1 MSDQPFTLLAV
12 HAHPDDE
19 SSGTG
24 GILRLASQRGHTTVL
39 VTCTDGQLGDVNDPS
54 LRLNPAENIEDR
66 AHLGAI
72 RRAELV
78 RAKAIL
84 QITHLHM
91 LGYHDS
97 GMQGAETN
105 AAPYAF
111 VNADASEIIGRLVR
125 LIRHHRPHVVITYDD
140 EGGYGHP
147 DHIMAHRMAMAALEA
162 AADRA
167 YDAAAGEPWAAP
179 KVYYTAWARSEMLR
193 VYKALHLLRR
203 PTPLRDP
210 DFDPNSLGCPDALI
224 TTKIDIRPVMRDK
237 WRALASHRSQLSN
250 SRIMRGFM
258 RLGGPWFFPYESLR
272 CIRSTR
278 PIETPESDI
287 FSGLD

>member
-1 MSDQPFTLLAV
+1 MSHRPLTLLAV

-24 GILRLASQRGHTTVL
+24 GILRLAAQRGRTTVL
-39 VTCTDGQLGDVNDPS
+39 VTCTNGEWGDVNDPS
-54 LRLNPAENIEDR
+54 LRLNPAANLEDR

-97 GMQGAETN
+97 GVQGAESN

-111 VNADASEIIGRLVR
+111 VNADANEVIGRLVR
-125 LIRHHRPHVVITYDD
+125 LIRHHRPHVLITYDD

-147 DHIMAHRMAMAALEA
+147 DHIMTHRMTMAALDA
-162 AADRA
+162 AADSA
-167 YDAAAGEPWAAP
+167 YGAAGEPWATP

-193 VYKALHLLRR
+193 VYRALHLLGR
-203 PTPLRDP
+203 PTPLRNP
-210 DFDPNSLGCPDALI
+210 DFDPNSQGCPDELI
-224 TTKIDIRPVMRDK
+224 TTKIDIRPVMRHK
-237 WRALASHRSQLSN
+237 WRALASHRSQMSN

-272 CIRSTR
+272 CVRSPR
-278 PIETPESDI
+278 PIKPPESDI